1 MLEAFGVD
9 PAAEAIYLAM
19 LRQPNAGTADLS
31 AVLGWTR
38 AEVDVALDE
47 LGRLSLLRPS
57 WENPGVL
64 RPVAP
69 AIGLETLLAR
79 QQADLLRRQHQ
90 IDEGRAAMQALVAEL
105 SGRRPDS
112 GAIVEELVGL
122 DAIREGLERLAMETR
137 YEVLAFA
144 PDGAQTA
151 DSMRASRPL
160 NLHLLETGVA
170 MRTVYLN
177 SARNDPQ
184 TTAHAQWLTEM
195 GAELRTVPVLPVRM
209 LVVDRTWTVLPLDP
223 ERTAAGACVLRSTSV
238 AAAMRA
244 LFDEVWQ
251 SATAWGTR
259 PGPPQMVLS
268 DQERALLR
276 LLLQGDTDEQAG
288 RKLGVSTRTVGRIA
302 ADLMNRLS
310 ARSRFQA
317 GAYAVA
323 RGWLSPDSA
332 ALPRPPS

>member
-9 PAAEAIYLAM
+9 PSAEAIYLAM
-19 LRQPNAGTADLS
+19 LRQPDAGTAGLAAS
-31 AVLGWTR
+31 LGWTKDQ
-38 AEVDVALDE
+38 VDAALDE

-79 QQADLLRRQHQ
+79 QQAELSRQQYQ
-90 IDEGRAAMQALVAEL
+90 IEEGRAALRALVAEF
-105 SGRRPDS
+105 SGP
-112 GAIVEELVGL
+112 AAATIEELVGL
-122 DAIREGLERLAMETR
+122 DAVREGLERLALQTR

-151 DSMRASRPL
+151 DATRASTPL
-160 NLHLLETGVA
+160 NRHLLEKGVA

-177 SARNDPQ
+177 SARNDPG
-184 TTAHAQWLTEM
+184 TTAHARMLTEL
-195 GAELRTVPVLPVRM
+195 GAELRTVAILPIRM
-209 LVVDRTWTVLPLDP
+209 LIVDRTWTMLPLDP
-223 ERTAAGACVLRSTSV
+223 DDTAAGACVIRSPGAIV
-238 AAAMRA
+238 AVRA
-244 LFDEVWQ
+244 LFEQVWQ
-251 SATAWGTR
+251 TGTPWGTR
-259 PGPPQMVLS
+259 KEHTGPVLT
-268 DQERALLR
+268 DHELALLQ

-288 RKLGVSTRTVGRIA
+288 RKLGVSTRTVGRTA
-302 ADLMNRLS
+302 AELMTRLK

-323 RGWLSPDSA
+323 CGWLTPGSVV
-332 ALPRPPS
+332 PPAPTY